1 MASSKK
7 YKYQV
12 LEITV
17 FSLYQECSLDSIEAV
32 GYWLAETDPLR
43 EHGVVT
49 DHGTER
55 AVTVVLKRFYC
66 MESYE

>member
-1 MASSKK
+1 MQHLQI
-7 YKYQV
+7 YTCQGIGNHCCF
-12 LEITV
+12 ITGR
-17 FSLYQECSLDSIEAV
+17 SLDSIEAV
-32 GYWLAETDPLR
+32 RYWLAETDPLR
-43 EHGVVT
+43 EQGVVT